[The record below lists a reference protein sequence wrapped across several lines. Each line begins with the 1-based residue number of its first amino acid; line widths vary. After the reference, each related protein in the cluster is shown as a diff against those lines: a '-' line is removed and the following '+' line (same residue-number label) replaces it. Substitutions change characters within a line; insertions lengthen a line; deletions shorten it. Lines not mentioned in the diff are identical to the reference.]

1 MNIYYVYAYLRKDF
15 TPYYIGKGSGKRA
28 YNKGQHEVKPPS
40 DRQLIAILEANL
52 TETGAFALERRYI
65 RWYGRKD
72 LGTGILRNR
81 TDGGDGAAG
90 ARHTEDSK
98 QQIADKLAGRKKPVG
113 FGEASSLRQRGKKLS
128 NAHLEKVLVFNA
140 TRKGKPGHL
149 HTDNAKAKISAAKM
163 GKPNPA
169 ASKALKGVP
178 KVKTVCRLSD
188 RLEMDPAAYARW
200 VKKCPSLYL

>member
-15 TPYYIGKGSGKRA
+15 TPYYIGKGSGNRA
-28 YNKGQHEVKPPS
+28 YNKGQHEVNPPS
-40 DRQLIAILEANL
+40 TRQLIAILETNL

-90 ARHTEDSK
+90 ARHTEKSK
-98 QQIADKLAGRKKPVG
+98 QQIADKLTGRKKPAG
-113 FGEASSLRQRGKKLS
+113 FGEASSSRQRGKKLS
-128 NAHLEKVLVFNA
+128 ENHLEKVLAFNA

-149 HTDNAKAKISAAKM
+149 HTDDAKAKISATKK

-200 VKKCPSLYL
+200 VKKDPSPYL